1 MKFNIKMILVSLAL
15 MVLLLIAAVPGYA
28 QGSGPVTIE
37 VDRTSLT
44 TDDFLTLTITV
55 AADSMN
61 APQPELPNFP
71 GFNLGGSNSSSQ
83 ISLIN
88 GAMSTQTVYQ
98 YQLQPVE
105 TGQLTIAPL
114 SITLNGQTYTTEPI
128 VVEVTQGTG
137 RPAAPSGPP
146 GSSPLDS
153 LLLPGLSDLMGQ
165 DPFGGNSFV
174 EAEVDNP
181 TPYLGEQVVYTFH
194 FYESGLGMLAQ
205 PHYQPPQFTGFW
217 AEKESDPQQSQVQ
230 ANGQIY
236 NVTELRT
243 VLFPTK
249 TGTLTIE
256 PAHLAT
262 SGGFFGQAGELQS
275 KPIPLEVKALPG
287 NAPASFK
294 GVVGQFDL
302 TATVDKT
309 ETKVNEPITWQIT
322 LNGAGNLPTA
332 PEPVWPELDGWHSY
346 NSQTPQTNMHFQ
358 DGRLVGTRVYER
370 LMLPQQ
376 AGEFTIPAVEYS
388 YFDPQA
394 GEYRTQ
400 ATQPIQVS
408 VAPNGAAAAAPSY
421 TPAPATSE
429 TPAKPQPSD
438 IRYLKP
444 IPAQLTLAGSPLTE
458 SPLYWLA
465 WFIPLL
471 GLMANFAWKRRE
483 QFWQNNP
490 ALARSSQARRKA
502 RQALAQAQPET
513 GHSYNAA
520 DEILS
525 NYLGDK
531 LDQPVAGLTRSAL
544 TRLLAER
551 GLKAS
556 LIKRVESCLTEA
568 ESGRYAPDAASSTQ
582 TGTLLQQVDRLI
594 GDLEK
599 VLSSSVAK

>member
-1 MKFNIKMILVSLAL
+1 MKSSIKIILVPLAL
-15 MVLLLIAAVPGYA
+15 IVLLFIAAVPGYA
-28 QGSGPVTIE
+28 QGSGPVTIDI
-37 VDRTSLT
+37 DRTSLT

-55 AADSMN
+55 SADLMN
-61 APQPELPNFP
+61 APQPALPDLL
-71 GFNLGGSNSSSQ
+71 GFNLLGSNSSSQ
-83 ISLIN
+83 ISIIN

-105 TGQLTIAPL
+105 TGSLTIAPI
-114 SITLNGQTYTTEPI
+114 SIILNGQTYTTEPI
-128 VVEVTQGTG
+128 VVEVTPGTG
-137 RPAAPSGPP
+137 RPSMPNGPQV
-146 GSSPLDS
+146 GSPLGS
-153 LLLPGLSDLMGQ
+153 LLPPGLSGLLNQEPLGQ
-165 DPFGGNSFV
+165 NSFGGDSFV
-174 EAEVDNP
+174 EAEVGNP
-181 TPYLGEQVVYTFH
+181 NPYLGEQVVYTFRYH
-194 FYESGLGMLAQ
+194 ESGLGMLDQ

-217 AEKESDPQQSQVQ
+217 AEKEGDPQQYQVQ

-249 TGTLTIE
+249 MGTLTIE

-262 SGGFFGQAGELQS
+262 PGGFFGQGGELQS
-275 KPIPLEVKALPG
+275 EPITLEVKPLPG
-287 NAPASFK
+287 NAPASFN

-302 TATVDKT
+302 TAAVDKT

-322 LNGAGNLPTA
+322 LSGAGNLPTA
-332 PEPVWPELDGWHSY
+332 PDPVWSELDGWHSY
-346 NSQTPQTNMHFQ
+346 DSQAPETNTHFQ
-358 DGRLVGTRVYER
+358 DGRLVGARVYER
-370 LMLPQQ
+370 LILPQQ

-394 GEYRTQ
+394 GEYRTL
-400 ATQPIQVS
+400 TTEPIQVS
-408 VAPNGAAAAAPSY
+408 VAPNGAAAVTPSY
-421 TPAPATSE
+421 TPAPATHE
-429 TPAKPQPSD
+429 TPAEPQPSD

-444 IPAQLTLAGSPLTE
+444 IPARLSLSGGPHTG

-465 WFIPLL
+465 WSVPLL

-490 ALARSSQARRKA
+490 TLARSSQARRKA
-502 RQALAQAQPET
+502 MQTLALAQRET
-513 GHSYNAA
+513 GNGYNAA
-520 DEILS
+520 GQILS

-531 LDQPVAGLTRSAL
+531 LDQPVAGFTQSAL

-556 LIKRVESCLTEA
+556 LIERVESCLAEA
-568 ESGRYAPDAASSTQ
+568 ESGRYAPDAGSSTQ
-582 TGTLLQQVDRLI
+582 AETLLQQVDRLI

-599 VLSSSVAK
+599 VL